1 MSINQSP
8 ATCAIRVATG
18 TFVLGF
24 ACIASTVAQAATVA
38 YDNLELS
45 RSNGVD
51 SINPIIGVGP
61 MADSFTASA
70 GNRLTDVKL
79 DLSRANLG
87 STGSLTV
94 SLLSDNAFTPG
105 SAVATLG
112 TINDSALDGTL
123 RAYDFSN
130 FAPVN
135 LAAGSRYWIQ
145 VAGSADSS
153 ASLSWSSNLN
163 GTTGVVGESY
173 ANKLGVY
180 PNIGG
185 PYQMQVTTASYTSL
199 YDNSALAKS
208 SGVDSINPVNGVGP
222 IADSFF
228 SSKAQRLSDVELA
241 LSRANLGST
250 GSLTVSLLS
259 DSASNPGSFL
269 ANLGTISDSLLDS
282 TLKLVDLSGFGAID
296 LAANTRYWIKV
307 AASSGSSANWSWST
321 DISGTGVAGE
331 RYSNKLGV
339 YSNSGGPYQMLV
351 SSMDFTGGT
360 TGVPE
365 PSSIALFAA
374 GIAAYAFGRHRMGR
388 AGAPRILPA
397 VADKTRALTGLN

>member
-1 MSINQSP
+1 MISGAAMPINQSP
-8 ATCAIRVATG
+8 ATSAIRMANA

-24 ACIASTVAQAATVA
+24 ACIASTMAQATTVA
-38 YDNLELS
+38 YDNLDLS

-51 SINPIIGVGP
+51 SINHIIGVGP

-70 GNRLTDVKL
+70 GNRLTDIKL

-94 SLLSDNAFTPG
+94 SLLSDNASKPG
-105 SAVATLG
+105 STTVATLG
-112 TINDSALDGTL
+112 TLNDSALDGTL

-130 FAPVN
+130 FTPVN
-135 LAAGSRYWIQ
+135 LTTGSRYWIQ
-145 VAGSADSS
+145 VDDSANSS
-153 ASLSWSSNLN
+153 ASWSWSSNLS

-185 PYQMQVTTASYTSL
+185 PYQMQVTTATYTSL

-228 SSKAQRLSDVELA
+228 SSKAQQLTDVNLD

-250 GSLTVSLLS
+250 GSLTVSLFS

-269 ANLGTISDSLLDS
+269 ANLGTISDSQLDN
-282 TLKLVDLSGFGAID
+282 TLKMVDLSGFGTIY
-296 LAANTRYWIKV
+296 LAANDRYWIQV

-321 DISGTGVAGE
+321 DTSGPGVAGE

-339 YSNSGGPYQMLV
+339 YPNSGGPYQMQV
-351 SSMDFTGGT
+351 SAMDIQA
-360 TGVPE
+360 VPI
-365 PSSIALFAA
+365 PAA
-374 GIAAYAFGRHRMGR
+374 GWMFGSTM
-388 AGAPRILPA
+388 AGLAGFARRRP
-397 VADKTRALTGLN
+397 V